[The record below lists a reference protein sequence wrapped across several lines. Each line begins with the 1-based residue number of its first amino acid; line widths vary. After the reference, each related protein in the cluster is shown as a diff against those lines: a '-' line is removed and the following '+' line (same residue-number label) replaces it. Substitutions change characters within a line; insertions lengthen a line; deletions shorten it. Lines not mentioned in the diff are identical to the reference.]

1 MKNRTRR
8 TNRKRKTQKRIKGAG
23 YYESNPELLSNMLKK
38 FITKHYDDI
47 NGKDDM
53 VQAVKEYKEQMRS
66 IDNKDYLALRNYI
79 FSKQYTD
86 LNMAKIPPEKRP
98 PPLESTPD
106 DVCNYI
112 GEYFF
117 TKKQEEEYVDKL
129 TKWLPKSKTI
139 DERWLL

>member
-23 YYESNPELLSNMLKK
+23 YYESDPELLFNKLKK

-47 NGKDDM
+47 KGKDDM

-79 FSKQYTD
+79 FSKKNTG
-86 LNMAKIPPEKRP
+86 LIMAKIPPEKRP

-106 DVCNYI
+106 VVCNYI

-117 TKKQEEEYVDKL
+117 TKKQEEYVDKL
-129 TKWLPKSKTI
+129 TEWLPKSKTI